1 MDRHR
6 TAPGDL
12 WGRAPGVFLARG
24 AVFFALWSGK
34 AGDVGKF
41 ALQNGDF
48 PLHFYKTDK
57 KYSTVTPSPVLS
69 DDSCE
74 LLLGTE
80 STSTDKERG
89 RIL

>member
-12 WGRAPGVFLARG
+12 WGRAPGEKDARG
-24 AVFFALWSGK
+24 AAFFGLRGGK
-34 AGDVGKF
+34 GGGGGQTAAAKGG
-41 ALQNGDF
+41 F
-48 PLHFYKTDK
+48 PPDFYKTDK

>member
-12 WGRAPGVFLARG
+12 WGRAPGGEDARG
-24 AVFFALWSGK
+24 AVFFALWRGK